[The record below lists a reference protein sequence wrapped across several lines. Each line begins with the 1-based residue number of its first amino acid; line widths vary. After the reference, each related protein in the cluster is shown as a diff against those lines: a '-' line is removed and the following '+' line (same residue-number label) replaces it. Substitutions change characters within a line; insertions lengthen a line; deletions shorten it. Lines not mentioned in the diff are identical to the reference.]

1 MYLLQKINQLRI
13 ALISYEFPPDTGKGG
28 ISTYFYQLATM
39 LAAYGF
45 DVHVF
50 AGSPIFSSIANENQF
65 VVHRVCCADA
75 QSFKNSILPLF
86 SKEHQACNF
95 DLMESAEINANA
107 ASIKEA
113 FPNIPLIVKLHAPN
127 VLVEQFKKRH
137 ISNKAKLRFVLGA
150 LRKGKWDLGYW
161 RKYDYLKDADYQF
174 TLLAD
179 GLVAPS
185 NVMKHWAV
193 DNWKLTHKSIEVIPN
208 LFTASAALLNLPIP
222 IHSPFQT
229 VVFFGRLNALKGL
242 VNACLAMKKILKEFP
257 RQQFKVIGDDGPGP
271 HHGIS
276 MKTWMV
282 CQLRMFKDRVHFIE
296 GVEYNQLPQLLAEC
310 EIALIP
316 SLFESFSYT
325 CAEAMSAGKA
335 VIGSHNTGMADL
347 IHNNIDGKLVNPKKV
362 NELYKSLKLLIE
374 NNTMRYAM
382 AQNARASI
390 QNRFSASHLAARYI
404 QLYKKMA
411 IQN

>member
-1 MYLLQKINQLRI
+1 MRI

-28 ISTYFYQLATM
+28 IGTYFHQLATM
-39 LAAYGF
+39 LGNYGW
-45 DVHVF
+45 DVQVF
-50 AGSPIFSSIANENQF
+50 AGSLQGNATTLENQF

-75 QSFKNSILPLF
+75 QQFKYSILPLF
-86 SKEHQACNF
+86 SKEQQACNF

-107 ASIKEA
+107 AAIKDA
-113 FPNIPLIVKLHAPN
+113 FPNIPLIVRLHAPN
-127 VLVEQFKKRH
+127 VLVEQLKKKH
-137 ISNKAKLRFVLGA
+137 ISIKAKLRFVLGA

-161 RKYDYLKDADYQF
+161 RKYDYHKDADYQF

-185 NVMKHWAV
+185 NVMKSWAI
-193 DNWKLTHKSIEVIPN
+193 DNWKLTHKTIQVIPN
-208 LFTASAALLNLPIP
+208 PFTASAALLNLPIP
-222 IHSPFQT
+222 IYSSFQT

-242 VNACLAMKKILKEFP
+242 VNACFAMKKILKEFP

-282 CQLRMFKDRVHFIE
+282 LQLSMFKDRVHFIE
-296 GVEYNQLPQLLAEC
+296 GVAYNQLPQLLAEC

-347 IHNNIDGKLVNPKKV
+347 IHNHIDGKLVNPKKV
-362 NELYKSLKLLIE
+362 NELYQSLKLLIE
-374 NNTMRYAM
+374 NNDMRYAM
-382 AQNARASI
+382 AQNARVSI

-404 QLYKKMA
+404 ELYKKWA

>member
-1 MYLLQKINQLRI
+1 MRI

-28 ISTYFYQLATM
+28 IGTYFHQLATM
-39 LAAYGF
+39 LGNYGW
-45 DVHVF
+45 DVQVF
-50 AGSPIFSSIANENQF
+50 AGSLQGNTTTLENQF

-75 QSFKNSILPLF
+75 QQFKYSILPLF
-86 SKEHQACNF
+86 SKEQHACNF

-107 ASIKEA
+107 AAIKEA
-113 FPNIPLIVKLHAPN
+113 FPDIPLIVRLHAPN
-127 VLVEQFKKRH
+127 VLVEQIKKKH
-137 ISNKAKLRFVLGA
+137 ISIKAKLRFVLGA

-161 RKYDYLKDADYQF
+161 RKYDYHKDADYQF

-185 NVMKHWAV
+185 NVMKSWAI
-193 DNWKLTHKSIEVIPN
+193 DNWKLTHKTIQVIPN
-208 LFTASAALLNLPIP
+208 PFTASDALLNLPIP
-222 IHSPFQT
+222 IHAPFQT

-282 CQLRMFKDRVHFIE
+282 LQLSMFKDRVHFIE
-296 GVEYNQLPQLLAEC
+296 GVAYNQLPQLLAEC

-347 IHNNIDGKLVNPKKV
+347 IHNHIDGKLVNPKKV
-362 NELYKSLKLLIE
+362 NELYQSLKLLIE
-374 NNTMRYAM
+374 NNDMRYAM
-382 AQNARASI
+382 AQNARVSI

-404 QLYKKMA
+404 ELYKKWA